1 MPWPLHYCVLK
12 ITLEGVEE
20 LVKASSSDHEPEEDF
35 LMLELRVRVRDCQ
48 VTLPGEEGGRILA
61 NWLRSQVKS

>member
-12 ITLEGVEE
+12 IALEGVEE
-20 LVKASSSDHEPEEDF
+20 LVKASSSDHESEEDF

-61 NWLRSQVKS
+61 NWLRGQVES